1 MGGLLWK
8 CQRILSF
15 FFFSIAKLA
24 FPGTYNFI
32 SELLVLIGIS
42 EKNISIMILAASGM
56 LFSSVYS
63 IWLFNRLVF
72 GTPKVVYIS
81 AYKDVTRREY
91 YLILPLVI
99 LTIIF
104 GIVPDIILET
114 TYFSIKNLVTYC

>member
-1 MGGLLWK
+1 M
-8 CQRILSF
+8 
-15 FFFSIAKLA
+15 
-24 FPGTYNFI
+24 
-32 SELLVLIGIS
+32 
-42 EKNISIMILAASGM
+42 
-56 LFSSVYS
+56 
-63 IWLFNRLVF
+63 
-72 GTPKVVYIS
+72 VYIS